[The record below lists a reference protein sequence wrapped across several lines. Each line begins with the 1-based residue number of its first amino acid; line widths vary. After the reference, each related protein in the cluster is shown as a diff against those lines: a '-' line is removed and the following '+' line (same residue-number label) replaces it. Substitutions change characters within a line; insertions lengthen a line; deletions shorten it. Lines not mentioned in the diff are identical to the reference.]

1 MTVNNWK
8 ELVLNKKAWN
18 GLVEKAKTHEGL

>member
-8 ELVLNKKAWN
+8 ELALELND
-18 GLVEKAKTHEGL
+18 LMEKAKTQKGL